1 MSKARPD
8 IMPGQALDEP
18 TVASNTLYRRP
29 SSSGPAISTALS
41 SQGTKRKAS
50 HMDNIEPS
58 QGTSQTCPP
67 IKQESASPH
76 PFDYRGSTSRDTYT
90 ELYGMPTGYASS
102 SSSDETEDQI
112 LDIHEDDGT
121 TTTGPSRTPLAAEG
135 QLNMSSRGVSAP
147 LKQEAETHTARVA
160 LQNNGG
166 KPNGLLR
173 PVPMLDNFPSPRRQK
188 ASRRPEH
195 CRRYTGNEVGD
206 LAFNSIPDYAPP
218 ISTLPSGNPHILQ
231 VEWRQKILVDLSNDP
246 DRHMLHEAELKL
258 ATSLNLSC
266 AKYLC
271 TKRRIFQAR
280 FEALQAGR
288 KFRRSD
294 SQKACK
300 INSNKAVKLCGAFE
314 KVGWFDEKYFLKYLD
329 KNNNPLRKANN
340 EDKERGSLSSG
351 LTEPD
356 IWDVSESEFHFTS
369 EGDEEST
376 DDDTA
381 NSSVSFDS
389 RHEETAGRRNLDSYQ
404 DNSLRKQHHGLSLIG
419 GDGSQRR
426 VLIDRTVR
434 IDDTLS
440 VDESV
445 DEDPIIEDRRPRR
458 RVIAQG
464 AMYPANPDSL
474 SGNETEE
481 TPLLETRSGTEKI
494 KLALNPRSGD
504 DSDRLSIVEAKND
517 QQKLTLENRHR
528 RSAIPH
534 SLDEAS
540 AADTMLV
547 RMREE
552 GRSWLEIEEAWEKR
566 TGKAQRQRTL
576 SRRYARI
583 RANLAS
589 TRFEPDEVRDDSSSN
604 LPGLSSL
611 KGDQLLLAAEAE
623 VEENFQREKAD
634 LIAEIENSFQLEK
647 WNLVAEVMSRSG
659 STHYSA
665 DMIQAQYD
673 MLARG
678 SKRADPKEENPDTF
692 NELPRRITRT
702 GGGRKTETS
711 IPSKTRVGRFAED
724 SNIPNLPQHRP
735 RLLLYQ
741 KSPESKSQASTT
753 IREKSAI
760 KTRKCVR
767 CGRKYKSRSG
777 ILNHLQNHPNCDLT
791 TPRPYKSKKR
801 KLNSYSNPGHTQPR
815 DGRHGRFTDPPA
827 PRVSFPNLM
836 PRETTTG
843 LSQVKNIDNTPALE
857 DVSLGTCA
865 EEADHGRPR
874 VRRTKP
880 VVNVEQ
886 SARMLRVWAKRRALG
901 TSGQHGGPPRASTIA
916 RNATTDVPNAAPNS
930 GISLAPPVTYQSG
943 LSLDS
948 MPNPTQPVVF
958 KKQVRR
964 DVNQHEQS
972 LAQIIPAAPERDGGP
987 NRKSSK
993 KVRIYPK
1000 SARSAVD
1007 QT

>member
-1 MSKARPD
+1 MD
-8 IMPGQALDEP
+8 
-18 TVASNTLYRRP
+18 
-29 SSSGPAISTALS
+29 SS
-41 SQGTKRKAS
+41 
-50 HMDNIEPS
+50 EPS

-76 PFDYRGSTSRDTYT
+76 HFDYRGSTTRDTYT
-90 ELYGMPTGYASS
+90 ELYGMPTEYASS

-112 LDIHEDDGT
+112 LDIHEDKAT
-121 TTTGPSRTPLAAEG
+121 TTIGPSRTPLAAEE
-135 QLNMSSRGVSAP
+135 QLDISSRGVSAP
-147 LKQEAETHTARVA
+147 LKQEAETYSAGAA

-166 KPNGLLR
+166 KPNGLLQ
-173 PVPMLDNFPSPRRQK
+173 PLPMLDKFPSPRRQK
-188 ASRRPEH
+188 ASKRPEH
-195 CRRYTGNEVGD
+195 FRRYTGNEVGD

-231 VEWRQKILVDLSNDP
+231 VEWRQKIVVDLSNDP

-271 TKRRIFQAR
+271 TKRRIFQTR

-288 KFRRSD
+288 EFRRSD

-300 INSNKAVKLCGAFE
+300 ININKAVKICSAFE

-329 KNNNPLRKANN
+329 KSNKPLRKANN
-340 EDKERGSLSSG
+340 EKKERGFLSSG
-351 LTEPD
+351 LTEPG

-381 NSSVSFDS
+381 DSTASLHS
-389 RHEETAGRRNLDSYQ
+389 RHEETAGRRNLDSYW
-404 DNSLRKQHHGLSLIG
+404 DNSLRKPYHGLSLIG

-458 RVIAQG
+458 RVVAQG

-474 SGNETEE
+474 SENGTEE
-481 TPLLETRSGTEKI
+481 SPLLETRSGTEKI
-494 KLALNPRSGD
+494 KLALYSRSAD

-517 QQKLTLENRHR
+517 QQKSTSENGHR

-534 SLDEAS
+534 SLDEAN
-540 AADTMLV
+540 AADIMLV
-547 RMREE
+547 RMKEE
-552 GRSWLEIEEAWEKR
+552 GRPWLEIEEAWKKR
-566 TGKAQRQRTL
+566 TGKEQRQRTL

-583 RANLAS
+583 MANLAS
-589 TRFEPDEVRDDSSSN
+589 TRLHPDEVRDNSSSN

-634 LIAEIENSFQLEK
+634 LIAEIENNFQLEK
-647 WNLVAEVMSRSG
+647 WSLVAEVMSRTG
-659 STHYSA
+659 STLYSA
-665 DMIQAQYD
+665 DLIQAQYD
-673 MLARG
+673 MSARG
-678 SKRADPKEENPDTF
+678 SKRADPKEDNPDTF
-692 NELPRRITRT
+692 NELPRRTTRA

-724 SNIPNLPQHRP
+724 SNIPNLPQQHRP

-741 KSPESKSQASTT
+741 KSPEFKSQASTT

-777 ILNHLQNHPNCDLT
+777 IQNHRQNHPNCDLT

-815 DGRHGRFTDPPA
+815 DGRYGRFTDPPA
-827 PRVSFPNLM
+827 SRVSFPNLM
-836 PRETTTG
+836 PRETTIG
-843 LSQVKNIDNTPALE
+843 LSRVKDIDNTPVLE
-857 DVSLGTCA
+857 NVSLGTCA
-865 EEADHGRPR
+865 EEVDHGRPR
-874 VRRTKP
+874 VRLTKP
-880 VVNVEQ
+880 VVNVEH

-901 TSGQHGGPPRASTIA
+901 TSGHRGGPPRASTIA
-916 RNATTDVPNAAPNS
+916 RNATTDVPNAAPKS
-930 GISLAPPVTYQSG
+930 GISLAPTVTYQSG

-948 MPNPTQPVVF
+948 MPNQTQPVVF

-964 DVNQHEQS
+964 GVNQHEQS
-972 LAQIIPAAPERDGGP
+972 LAQIIPAAPETDGGP
-987 NRKSSK
+987 NRKTSK
-993 KVRIYPK
+993 KVRIYLK
-1000 SARSAVD
+1000 SARSAY
-1007 QT
+1007 